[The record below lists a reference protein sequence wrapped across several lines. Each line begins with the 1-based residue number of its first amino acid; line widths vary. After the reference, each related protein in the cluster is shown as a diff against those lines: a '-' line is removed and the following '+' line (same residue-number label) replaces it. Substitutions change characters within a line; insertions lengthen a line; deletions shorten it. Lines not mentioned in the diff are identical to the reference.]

1 MRKNHIEI
9 IEYCRIK
16 DKNGYSTSCIRFFFY
31 RKLLSVKEKMFCRNF
46 PAENSFVSGN
56 NVKIKVQIAITQK
69 ENKGWL

>member
-16 DKNGYSTSCIRFFFY
+16 D
-31 RKLLSVKEKMFCRNF
+31 KMFCRNF